1 MKYRIDC
8 SLFFE
13 NNAEG
18 LVEYDKTWTMLNTL
32 LAKNITVNVNVGK
45 INEQKSEIKRHKCLH
60 DEDKSC
66 SHAET
71 SVKSLLR

>member
-1 MKYRIDC
+1 MKHRINCD
-8 SLFFE
+8 LFFE
-13 NNAEG
+13 NSDKGLAEYNNVWKV
-18 LVEYDKTWTMLNTL
+18 LKTALKKNVVVNINTQQ
-32 LAKNITVNVNVGK
+32 K
-45 INEQKSEIKRHKCLH
+45 NEQKSEIKRHKCLH